1 MTTFRWEGLS
11 MRGERLSGTLRA
23 ASREAVVKQLR
34 NRGVLPLPASIV
46 EPTGTKH
53 AWRNSMPRQRIRP
66 RDVAVLA
73 RQLAAMLDA
82 GLPLV
87 EVLDILAQ
95 RSAQPALGDV
105 VVDVKTEVE
114 SGSTLAQALARHPQA
129 FGDLFVSMVGVGE
142 TAGSLDRVLVR
153 LAAHIEKTAQ
163 LKEKVARALIYPGT
177 VIVVAGCVTAALLLY
192 VIPMFAE
199 LFAGFGQQLP
209 LPTRIV
215 IGMSEFARQSALYLF
230 ALVLVAGAGGARY
243 YATPAGR
250 ARFDG
255 WALRLPLIGS
265 LIAQSAV
272 VRVTRSLA
280 TLLSAGIAVLQ
291 ALTIAASTAGNRVV
305 EHAVEAAR
313 DAVRDGRP
321 LAEELQSSEIFP
333 PLVCQMIAV
342 GERTGSLDTM
352 LERAATLCD
361 EEVDRLVSTSM
372 ALLEPAIM
380 VCLGIIMGGLVISMY
395 LPVFQLGN
403 VL

>member
-1 MTTFRWEGLS
+1 MTNFQWEGLS

-23 ASREAVVKQLR
+23 GSRESVVKQLR
-34 NRGVLPLPASIV
+34 SRGVLPLPATIV
-46 EPTGTKH
+46 ECDSPKRT
-53 AWRNSMPRQRIRP
+53 WRTRTSGRRVRP
-66 RDVAVLA
+66 RDVALLA

-87 EVLDILAQ
+87 EVLNILAQ
-95 RSAQPALGDV
+95 RSAQPALRDV
-105 VVDVKTEVE
+105 VADVKAQVE
-114 SGSTLAQALARHPQA
+114 SGMPLAQALGRHPQA

-142 TAGSLDRVLVR
+142 MAGSLDRVLLR
-153 LAAHIEKTAQ
+153 LAENIEKTAQ

-177 VIVVAGCVTAALLLY
+177 VIAVAGCVTAALLLY

-215 IGMSEFARQSALYLF
+215 VGMSEIARRSAIYLVVST
-230 ALVLVAGAGGARY
+230 VLATAGTARY
-243 YATPAGR
+243 YATAAGR
-250 ARFDG
+250 IRLDG
-255 WALRLPLIGS
+255 WALRVPLIGT

-280 TLLSAGIAVLQ
+280 TLLSAGIAVLE
-291 ALTIAASTAGNRVV
+291 ALAIAGSTAGNRIV
-305 EHAVEAAR
+305 ERAVDAAR
-313 DAVRDGRP
+313 AAVRDGRP
-321 LAEELQSSEIFP
+321 LAEELQISAIFP

-342 GERTGSLDTM
+342 GERTGSLDVM
-352 LERAATLCD
+352 LERAAALCD
-361 EEVDRLVSTSM
+361 EEVDRLVSTLM

-380 VCLGIIMGGLVISMY
+380 VCLGVLMGGLVISMY